1 VNSTQLETFA
11 RSVYRVCGRPAD
23 QHLRY
28 IFSCTPLLEGAV
40 TVAYDR
46 TKVIFW
52 FSPQGMEK
60 KPNAGGNLRP
70 PCFVGDNQQCVTA
83 TEGADV
89 SIAVDL
95 ASTGG
100 PPTAILW

>member
-1 VNSTQLETFA
+1 
-11 RSVYRVCGRPAD
+11 
-23 QHLRY
+23 
-28 IFSCTPLLEGAV
+28 
-40 TVAYDR
+40 
-46 TKVIFW
+46 
-52 FSPQGMEK
+52 MEK

-70 PCFVGDNQQCVTA
+70 PCFVGDSQQCVTA

-100 PPTAILW
+100 LPTAILW

>member
-1 VNSTQLETFA
+1 MQLLQRTA
-11 RSVYRVCGRPAD
+11 
-23 QHLRY
+23 
-28 IFSCTPLLEGAV
+28 
-40 TVAYDR
+40 TVADGG
-46 TKVIFW
+46 TKVFFC

-60 KPNAGGNLRP
+60 KPNVGGTLRP

-100 PPTAILW
+100 LPTTILW